1 MVAELKIRFNKW
13 SDKCPST
20 LNFGRAFWLDI
31 SQCWSGRHTINHI
44 HYNQL
49 ADAKHDIGQKLDDVR
64 LQPVSGLAVVA
75 NNKAVFVLSRD
86 QYRILNNKVAE
97 GMKIEIIKAEIAWY
111 LFSYE

>member
-1 MVAELKIRFNKW
+1 MW
-13 SDKCPST
+13 
-20 LNFGRAFWLDI
+20 
-31 SQCWSGRHTINHI
+31 
-44 HYNQL
+44 
-49 ADAKHDIGQKLDDVR
+49 

-86 QYRILNNKVAE
+86 QYQILNKKVAE

>member
-1 MVAELKIRFNKW
+1 MVAELEIRFNKW

-20 LNFGRAFWLDI
+20 LDFGREFWLDI

-49 ADAKHDIGQKLDDVR
+49 ADAKHDIV
-64 LQPVSGLAVVA
+64 AVVA
-75 NNKAVFVLSRD
+75 NNKAVFMLSRD
-86 QYRILNNKVAE
+86 QYQILNNKVAE